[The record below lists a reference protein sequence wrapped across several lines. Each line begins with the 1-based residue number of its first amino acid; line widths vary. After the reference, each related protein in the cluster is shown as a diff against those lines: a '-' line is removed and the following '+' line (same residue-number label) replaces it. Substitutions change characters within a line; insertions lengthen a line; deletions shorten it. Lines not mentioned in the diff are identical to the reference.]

1 MKFLFGL
8 VILVF
13 FSSFNSSG
21 LNDLSEEEAKL
32 YKLILNYRASKGL
45 EEIPLSSSL
54 TFVAQTHAKD
64 LALNIPLKGK
74 CNAHSWSDQGDW
86 KECCYTSNHNNSNCM
101 WDKPAELTSYS
112 GAGYEI
118 AARLLTK
125 DPTIK
130 ITAKE
135 ALDGWKKSPGHNK
148 VILNT
153 SKWKSMHWQAI
164 GIGMYNGAACVWFG
178 EEKDPN

>member
-1 MKFLFGL
+1 MKFLLSVLSLLLFT
-8 VILVF
+8 
-13 FSSFNSSG
+13 SFCFEQSN
-21 LNDLSEEEAKL
+21 LNSEEQKL
-32 YKLILNYRASKGL
+32 FNLISKYRKSKGL
-45 EEIPLSSSL
+45 PEITLSPAL

-86 KECCYTSNHNNSNCM
+86 NECCYTANHTNSNCM
-101 WDKPAELTSYS
+101 WDKPAELTSYT

-125 DPTIK
+125 DQSIK
-130 ITAKE
+130 ITAQE
-135 ALDGWKKSPGHNK
+135 ALGGWKKSSGHRH

-164 GIGMYNGAACVWFG
+164 GIGMHNGAACVWFG